1 MPTNVCSVFS
11 ISNFRVVHDPWILGQ
26 LEGLHRL
33 ASICGGRPEDSIES
47 KEELTKAIVTYYLLR
62 SPDWAKNVVIRVPA
76 SAVTLCDELRRSFVR
91 SKLVFIAGTPDEDI
105 PAILKQASHLVKSYL
120 FYTRELPAVALVN
133 ILKG

>member
-33 ASICGGRPEDSIES
+33 ALICGGRQDSIES

-62 SPDWAKNVVIRVPA
+62 SPDWAKTVVIRVPV
-76 SAVTLCDELRRSFVR
+76 SAMTLCDELCASFVR
-91 SKLVFIAGTPDEDI
+91 SKLVFIAGTPEEDI

-120 FYTRELPAVALVN
+120 FYTRELPGVALVN